1 MSGEQILVLALLAAA
16 FAAGWIA
23 RGAGSTERRVD
34 DPEGDLG
41 LGSLLEEGSTAL
53 DRALV
58 AYHAAIGMWR
68 QEGDAMSGVGQMVVG
83 TFSGKLARLEA
94 LSDELVERLGPDHPL
109 AADFDD
115 AVTALFSLSRGLG
128 AYEDGRGL
136 DPGTLAGLAAHE
148 AELQSARS
156 LYDRGVHSLLRPP
169 ASPAPRPG

>member
-1 MSGEQILVLALLAAA
+1 MSGEQLRVLALLAAA

-23 RGAGSTERRVD
+23 RGAGSSERRVD
-34 DPEGDLG
+34 DPDGELG
-41 LGSLLEEGSTAL
+41 PLLEEGSTAL
-53 DRALV
+53 DSALV

-68 QEGDAMSGVGQMVVG
+68 QEEDAMTEVGQMVVG
-83 TFSGKLARLEA
+83 TFRGKLARLEA
-94 LSDELVERLGPDHPL
+94 LSDDLVERLGPDHPL

-136 DPGTLAGLAAHE
+136 DPGTLAGLAAYE

-169 ASPAPRPG
+169 AAPAQRPG